1 VYHGERG
8 MAKKTDSAI
17 FSIVFKNGKANQNR
31 LPLSH
36 VIATLQ
42 ELDFMVREVGRK
54 IQRDNGVESPD
65 GDFGIELLAGSTGI
79 AFRKGSVKAQA
90 AITRDVRNGI
100 RTLSSVIGTTSQVE
114 KKSVSSV
121 SEYGEPV
128 YRRLSRISPMQ
139 EQDGT
144 ELGLQLVRKGHATET
159 AKFSERGI
167 EVLKELEA
175 SEFAVEAVTLYGKL
189 RKLTD
194 MSRVEGQDD
203 IWGELIED
211 NGERWR
217 VKFHPSDYDK
227 ARKNFTKQVIVLG
240 DARYFK
246 TKFPRVDVKE
256 IREEE
261 KRDYVAAFDR
271 FSEEYR
277 GIFGN
282 RDTKKI
288 LSEIRGR

>member
-1 VYHGERG
+1 
-8 MAKKTDSAI
+8 MAKRTDSAI
-17 FSIVFKNGKANQNR
+17 FSIVFKNGKANQHR

-42 ELDFMVREVGRK
+42 ELEFMVREVGRK
-54 IQRDNGVESPD
+54 IQRDNGVENPD

-79 AFRKGSVKAQA
+79 AFKKGSIKTQA
-90 AITRDVRNGI
+90 ALTRDIRNGI
-100 RTLSSVIGTTSQVE
+100 RTLSSVIGTTAQVE
-114 KKSVSSV
+114 KKAVSSAD
-121 SEYGEPV
+121 EYGEPV

-144 ELGLQLVRKGHATET
+144 ELGLQLVQKGRITEA
-159 AKFSERGI
+159 AKFSERGVQ
-167 EVLKELEA
+167 VLKEL
-175 SEFAVEAVTLYGKL
+175 SSMEFAVEAVTLYGKL

-194 MSRVEGQDD
+194 LSRVEGQDD

-217 VKFHPSDYDK
+217 IKFHPSDYDK
-227 ARKNFTKQVIVLG
+227 ARKNFTKQVIIVG
-240 DARYFK
+240 NASYFK
-246 TKFPRVDVKE
+246 TMLPRVDVKE

-271 FSEEYR
+271 FSKEY
-277 GIFGN
+277 GEIFGN
-282 RDTKKI
+282 RGTQKI
-288 LSEIRGR
+288 LTDIRGR

>member
-1 VYHGERG
+1 
-8 MAKKTDSAI
+8 MPKKIESAV
-17 FSIVFKNGKANQNR
+17 FSIVFKNGKANQHR

-36 VIATLQ
+36 VLATLQ

-65 GDFGIELLAGSTGI
+65 GDFGIELLAGASGI
-79 AFRKGSVKAQA
+79 AFKKGSIKAQA
-90 AITRDVRNGI
+90 AITRDVRNGV
-100 RTLSSVIGTTSQVE
+100 RAVSSVIGTTAQVE

-121 SEYGEPV
+121 NDYGEPV
-128 YRRLSRISPMQ
+128 YRRLNRIVPLQ

-144 ELGLQLVRKGHATET
+144 DLRLQLIQKGQVTET
-159 AKFSERGI
+159 ANFSERGI
-167 EVLKELEA
+167 KVLKELSA
-175 SEFAVEAVTLYGKL
+175 TEFAIEAVTLYGKL

-203 IWGELIED
+203 IWGELVED

-217 VKFHPSDYDK
+217 IKFHPSDFDK
-227 ARKNFTKQVIVLG
+227 ARKHFTKQVVITG
-240 DARYFK
+240 DASYFR
-246 TKFPRVDVKE
+246 TNLPRVDVRD

-271 FSEEYR
+271 LTKEY
-277 GIFGN
+277 GAIFGK

-288 LSEIRGR
+288 LSDIRGG